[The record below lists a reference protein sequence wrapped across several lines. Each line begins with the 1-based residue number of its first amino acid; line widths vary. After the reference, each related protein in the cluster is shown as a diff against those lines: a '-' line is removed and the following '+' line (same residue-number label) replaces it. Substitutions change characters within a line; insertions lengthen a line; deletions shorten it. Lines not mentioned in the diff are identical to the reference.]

1 MMTINTK
8 IIEMTEASAGVGLLI
23 ATAQKRVAQGFENT
37 QLNMY
42 LSSGK
47 HPHVTCRDANTT
59 LKNPR
64 LRDHQ

>member
-1 MMTINTK
+1 MMTVNAK
-8 IIEMTEASAGVGLLI
+8 MKEMTEASAGVGLLI

-47 HPHVTCRDANTT
+47 HPHVTCGDANTT
-59 LKNPR
+59 
-64 LRDHQ
+64 